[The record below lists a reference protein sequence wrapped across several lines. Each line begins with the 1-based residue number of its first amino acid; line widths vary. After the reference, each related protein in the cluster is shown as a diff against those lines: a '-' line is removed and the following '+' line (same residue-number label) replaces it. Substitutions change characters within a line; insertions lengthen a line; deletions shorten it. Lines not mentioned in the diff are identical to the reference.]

1 MRKNRQKKYNLYKI
15 KAYETCKG
23 NGNKNGKTK
32 INFTNE
38 IFFFVIV
45 KMIHLIYQE
54 WFFSQNSNSELVS

>member
-38 IFFFVIV
+38 IFFFCHCKNDSPYSLGMVFLS
-45 KMIHLIYQE
+45 K
-54 WFFSQNSNSELVS
+54 FKF